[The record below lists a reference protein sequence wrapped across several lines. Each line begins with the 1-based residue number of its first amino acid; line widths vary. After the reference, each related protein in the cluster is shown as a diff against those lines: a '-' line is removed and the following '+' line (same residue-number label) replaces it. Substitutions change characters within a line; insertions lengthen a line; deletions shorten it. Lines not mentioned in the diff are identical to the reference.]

1 MDNTIGKILSLS
13 LIAFLFSAMIQVS
26 PVIPQRERAL
36 SDGKAVAEEAAA
48 AEKQL
53 SIENPAPI
61 GPPESAPRE
70 KVGQQAITEAL
81 EETSPLPPYTFEG
94 IDIDE
99 NEFLTDFLIIPPDPI
114 AAVGPEHVVSVVNS
128 SIEWYSKTGLLQTS
142 WSLEYDFFADL
153 LPQSRPFDPKV
164 IYDQYEDRFVVI
176 ALVRVFADEPDSD
189 ISRILVAVSDDGDP
203 NGTWYLHS
211 IDSKLVINS
220 VMGWA
225 DYPGLA
231 IDEEAVYITAN
242 IFDFVPNIFGSFD
255 FLASRLWILEKGI
268 GSGGLYDGGAASVAL
283 YDPSTEAGLSQ
294 AFTLQPAHVF
304 GPGGVPGGVGTFLV
318 NSGWVDGISRDYLSV
333 IRVDDPPGSPSF
345 SNQFIFLDDIT
356 LGYGLPDAPQAGTGT
371 AIETN
376 DGRVLHAV
384 WRNNSLWA
392 VSTVNPPSGPD
403 AGQATAHWYQINTS
417 TLNNLSLTQQG
428 NIGGEEI
435 APDTHTFFPAI
446 AVDAL
451 GNVGIG
457 FSASAPTIFPGAYFT
472 GRKSSDPWGSMRPA
486 KTLAAGVDWYIRRF
500 GGTRNRWGDYSGMSV
515 NPTDD
520 RTFWVYNEY
529 ALTRGPRDRFGD
541 DGRWGTRF
549 GFFLL
554 CEGDFDEDGD
564 VDGLDLKELIDNITL
579 LDLSEFGIEFARTNC
594 LAD

>member
-1 MDNTIGKILSLS
+1 MGNSIGKILSLS
-13 LIAFLFSAMIQVS
+13 LIAFLFSAVIQVS
-26 PVIPQRERAL
+26 PAFPQPGTAL
-36 SDGKAVAEEAAA
+36 SRGKAVAKEAAA
-48 AEKQL
+48 TEMQL

-61 GPPESAPRE
+61 GPPQSVPLDRM
-70 KVGQQAITEAL
+70 GQQAITGAL
-81 EETSPLPPYTFEG
+81 EETSPLPPHTFEG
-94 IDIDE
+94 IDFDE
-99 NEFLTDFLIIPPDPI
+99 NAILTGSYIIPPDPI

-128 SIEWYSKTGLLQTS
+128 SIEWYSKTGLLRAS
-142 WSLEYDFFADL
+142 RSLEDDFFADL
-153 LPQSRPFDPKV
+153 SPLSRPFDPKV
-164 IYDQYEDRFVVI
+164 IYDQYADRFVVI
-176 ALVRVFADEPDSD
+176 ALVRVFADEPDED
-189 ISRILVAVSDDGDP
+189 ISRILVAVSHDGDP
-203 NGTWYLHS
+203 NGTWHLHS

-220 VMGWA
+220 DTGWA

-242 IFDFVPNIFGSFD
+242 IFDFEPNFFGILE
-255 FLASRLWILEKGI
+255 FLASRLWIMEKGI

-283 YDPSTEAGLSQ
+283 YDPSTAAGLSQ

-318 NSGWVDGISRDYLSV
+318 NSGWGDDLNREYLSV
-333 IRVDDPPGSPSF
+333 IRVDDPLGSPSF

-356 LGYGLPDAPQAGTGT
+356 LEYGLPDAPQTGT
-371 AIETN
+371 NTSIETN

-384 WRNNSLWA
+384 WRNDSLWA
-392 VSTVNPPSGPD
+392 VNTVNPPSGPD

-417 TLNNLSLTQQG
+417 TLNNLALTQQG

-435 APDTHTFFPAI
+435 ADDTHTFFPAI

-451 GNVGIG
+451 DNVGIG
-457 FSASAPTIFPGAYFT
+457 FSASAPTIYPGAFFT
-472 GRKSSDPWGSMRPA
+472 GRKSSDPSGSMRPA
-486 KTLAAGVDWYIRRF
+486 KTLAAGVDYYIRTF

-515 NPTDD
+515 NPVDD

-529 ALTRGPRDRFGD
+529 ALTRGTPTDGE

-564 VDGLDLKELIDNITL
+564 VDGLDLKELIDDITL

-594 LAD
+594 LQD